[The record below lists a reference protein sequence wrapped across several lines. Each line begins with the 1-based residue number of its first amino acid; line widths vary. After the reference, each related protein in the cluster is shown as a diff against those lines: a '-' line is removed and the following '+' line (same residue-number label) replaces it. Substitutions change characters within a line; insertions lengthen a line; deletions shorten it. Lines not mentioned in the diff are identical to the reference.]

1 MFSIKKL
8 GAISRTYNHLN
19 RYHQILRVLF
29 KYGFNDLVERLH
41 LDQYLESGL
50 KMINRK
56 PREQL
61 EKHSRP
67 ERLRMA
73 LEELGP
79 TFIKLGQLLST
90 RSDFIELEYL
100 KELAKLQDA
109 VPPFP
114 FAEAQ
119 RIIREETG
127 KELTELFS
135 YFDETPLAAASIGQ
149 VHRARLH
156 DGTELV
162 IKVQRPDIEK
172 IIAVDLEILAHI
184 ASLMEQYLEE
194 LKGHRPTAI
203 VNEFARSISREIDF
217 TREIANIN
225 RFARQFQNNPTI
237 YIPKAFSTYS
247 TERVLFLEYIDGIK
261 ASKIIDL
268 KRQKYDLPL
277 IAERGSNLVM
287 EQIFIHGF
295 FHADPHPGN
304 IFILPDNVICFI
316 DFGQMGRL
324 SRKDREDF
332 TDLVLDLVGG
342 DEQRVTDGVLNLT
355 LHYGEIDRNGLS
367 LDLGDLMD
375 RYLYLP
381 LGEMHVGKI
390 LQDLLFIVSK
400 HQIYF
405 KPNMYLM
412 IKALSTVEGVGQV
425 LDPGLE
431 LIRVAEPFM
440 RRIKTGRLSP
450 RRLLEEVGDTG
461 GNYLG
466 LFRTLPE
473 DIRTILSLLRGG
485 KMKIAFRHSGLEGF
499 ENSLDRISNRI
510 AFAIVLASQIIGSS
524 LIVLSGIPPKWHDI
538 PVVGLGG
545 FLLAIIMGFWL
556 LLSIIRHG
564 RM

>member
-41 LDQYLESGL
+41 IDQYLESGL

-100 KELAKLQDA
+100 EELAKLQDA

-217 TREIANIN
+217 TREIANIT
-225 RFARQFQNNPTI
+225 RFSRQFQNNPTI

-247 TERVLFLEYIDGIK
+247 TERILFLEYIDGIK
-261 ASKIIDL
+261 ASKITDL

-287 EQIFIHGF
+287 EQI
-295 FHADPHPGN
+295 P
-304 IFILPDNVICFI
+304 ILVTY
-316 DFGQMGRL
+316 L
-324 SRKDREDF
+324 S
-332 TDLVLDLVGG
+332 
-342 DEQRVTDGVLNLT
+342 
-355 LHYGEIDRNGLS
+355 
-367 LDLGDLMD
+367 
-375 RYLYLP
+375 YL
-381 LGEMHVGKI
+381 
-390 LQDLLFIVSK
+390 
-400 HQIYF
+400 
-405 KPNMYLM
+405 
-412 IKALSTVEGVGQV
+412 
-425 LDPGLE
+425 
-431 LIRVAEPFM
+431 
-440 RRIKTGRLSP
+440 
-450 RRLLEEVGDTG
+450 
-461 GNYLG
+461 
-466 LFRTLPE
+466 
-473 DIRTILSLLRGG
+473 
-485 KMKIAFRHSGLEGF
+485 
-499 ENSLDRISNRI
+499 
-510 AFAIVLASQIIGSS
+510 
-524 LIVLSGIPPKWHDI
+524 
-538 PVVGLGG
+538 
-545 FLLAIIMGFWL
+545 IM
-556 LLSIIRHG
+556 
-564 RM
+564 